1 MSLVKQNS
9 NKLAED
15 ITKENNK
22 EILQII
28 KGSILAIV
36 LTAIFM
42 TIYAAILSF
51 TNISE
56 NTIIPVVIV
65 LTGISLLIG
74 SSISTISLKRKGML
88 NGSLVGLTYMLIL
101 YFISSCIQ
109 WNFSINLY
117 SIIMVAVGVFM
128 GMVGGIIGVNL
139 GNAK

>member
-117 SIIMVAVGVFM
+117 SVIMVAVGVFM

>member
-51 TNISE
+51 TDISE

>member
-42 TIYAAILSF
+42 TIYAAILYF

-117 SIIMVAVGVFM
+117 SVIMVAVGVFM